1 MPYSSILTQN
11 LNDLDFGPP
20 TTQNT
25 LPQTIMEA
33 AQASLVEENSLP
45 GAYVPLP

>member
-1 MPYSSILTQN
+1 MSKVQQITAVY
-11 LNDLDFGPP
+11 
-20 TTQNT
+20 NT